1 MADSDTQ
8 RIEQQPDVQREL
20 QRSGGAPKP
29 APAIAP
35 RHRTGIAAWLL
46 ALAVLATVYYLLR
59 LQVFGMLGNY
69 LAPTR
74 RVVVGGMA
82 AALVLALSRAIEAY
96 VIEPNCNR
104 VTRFNL
110 KHILKL
116 ATLVV
121 LALIG
126 VSVLFANWY
135 AAAASLG
142 LISLVL
148 GFALQ
153 TPITS
158 LIGWIYILVREPYRV
173 GDRIRI
179 GDATGDVIDVDY
191 LDTTLWEV
199 GGQHLSSFHPSG
211 RVIKFPNANVLN
223 QAVYNYSWPL
233 FPYIWNEIRVQ
244 IGYDSDL
251 DYVARTMRE
260 TAEAEIGEAMMERVR
275 TFRELLAR
283 TPVDQVDVSERPS
296 VSFRVADNTWL
307 EAVLRYI
314 VEPKQ
319 SGAVR
324 TRLLR
329 AMLDKLNEQPEKVR
343 FPRGDS
349 R

>member
-1 MADSDTQ
+1 MTDERE
-8 RIEQQPDVQREL
+8 RIEELPDVRHEL
-20 QRSGGAPKP
+20 QRSGAAPRP
-29 APAIAP
+29 APEVAP
-35 RHRTGIAAWLL
+35 EHRTRIGLW
-46 ALAVLATVYYLLR
+46 LAVMLGLAIVYYLLR
-59 LQVFGMLGNY
+59 LQAFDMLGPY

-74 RVVVGGMA
+74 RVVVGAMA
-82 AALVLALSRAIEAY
+82 AALVLALSRAVEAFL
-96 VIEPNCNR
+96 IEPNCNR
-104 VTRFNL
+104 VTQFNL

-116 ATLVV
+116 ATWVV
-121 LALIG
+121 LALIAI
-126 VSVLFANWY
+126 SVLFANWY

-158 LIGWIYILVREPYRV
+158 LIGWVYILVREPYRV

-179 GDATGDVIDVDY
+179 GDAVGDVIDVDY

-199 GGQHLSSFHPSG
+199 GGQHLSGFHPSG

-223 QAVYNYSWPL
+223 QPVYNYSWPL
-233 FPYIWNEIRVQ
+233 FPYIWNEIRFQ

-251 DYVARTMRE
+251 AFVEQTMRT

-275 TFRELLAR
+275 VFRELLSR
-283 TPVDQVDVSERPS
+283 TPVDQVEVSERPS

-324 TRLLR
+324 SRLLR
-329 AMLDKLNEQPEKVR
+329 AMLERLNEQPGRVR
-343 FPRGDS
+343 FPKGDA